1 MAVVFNRS
9 IEKRL
14 TQTPDYKR
22 KDWQNG
28 QIIQAADLNDHEN
41 QLDTIT
47 KIIQA
52 LEKLLSNVE
61 LNVNMINHDQ
71 AGDGSFVDGVM
82 TLNIP
87 RGEPG
92 PRGLQGLQGD
102 PGRDG
107 TNGRD
112 GAKGERGDPGQDGAN
127 GRDGTNGTNGQ
138 DGLSFRVA
146 NTAVTADAN
155 NDFSKL
161 DQGAER
167 APVVGDTVL
176 DKTNKKLYKVTAVNG
191 GTSKFTAE
199 LLVQLS

>member
-9 IEKRL
+9 VEKRL
-14 TQTPDYKR
+14 AQTPDYKR

-28 QIIQAADLNDHEN
+28 QIIQASDLNDHEN
-41 QLDTIT
+41 QLDAIT

-71 AGDGSFVDGVM
+71 AGDGSFVDGVL

-92 PRGLQGLQGD
+92 PRGLQGVPGE

-112 GAKGERGDPGQDGAN
+112 GAAGRNGVDGERGE
-127 GRDGTNGTNGQ
+127 NGTNGKN
-138 DGLSFRVA
+138 GASFRVA
-146 NTAVTADAN
+146 TQTVTANEQNAFAN
-155 NDFSKL
+155 VVPTNDL
-161 DQGAER
+161 IAI
-167 APVVGDTVL
+167 AIGDTVL
-176 DKTNKKLYKVTAVNG
+176 DKGTKKLYKITAVNAG
-191 GTSKFTAE
+191 ASKYTAAE
-199 LLVQLS
+199 IGQLS

>member
-1 MAVVFNRS
+1 MAVVLNRS
-9 IEKRL
+9 VEKRL
-14 TQTPDYKR
+14 AQTPDYKR

-41 QLDTIT
+41 QLDAIT

-82 TLNIP
+82 TLNVP

-92 PRGLQGLQGD
+92 PRGLQGVPGE

-112 GAKGERGDPGQDGAN
+112 GAAGRNGVDGAN
-127 GRDGTNGTNGQ
+127 GRDGTNGKNGA
-138 DGLSFRVA
+138 SFRVA
-146 NTAVTADAN
+146 TQTVTADNQNAFAN
-155 NDFSKL
+155 VVPTNDL
-161 DQGAER
+161 IAI
-167 APVVGDTVL
+167 AIGDTVL
-176 DKTNKKLYKVTAVNG
+176 DKGTKKLYKITAVNAG
-191 GTSKFTAE
+191 ASKYTAAE
-199 LLVQLS
+199 IGQLS